1 MENKQNCE
9 RAVRN
14 HENEAE
20 TNLGDGMQQF
30 WATVETG
37 GIKARQT
44 PSVNFKGPNNAL
56 IRYHLSKI
64 KNKTREAPWG
74 VIFSD
79 FIFYSWSQEAS
90 SELGSVFVTGQCS

>member
-30 WATVETG
+30 
-37 GIKARQT
+37 
-44 PSVNFKGPNNAL
+44 
-56 IRYHLSKI
+56 
-64 KNKTREAPWG
+64 
-74 VIFSD
+74 
-79 FIFYSWSQEAS
+79 
-90 SELGSVFVTGQCS
+90 